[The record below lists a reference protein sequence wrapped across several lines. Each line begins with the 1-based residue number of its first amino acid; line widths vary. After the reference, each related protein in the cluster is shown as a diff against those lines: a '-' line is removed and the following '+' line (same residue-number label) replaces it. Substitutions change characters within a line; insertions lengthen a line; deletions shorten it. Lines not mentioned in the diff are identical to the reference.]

1 MISSKSRS
9 KSRSK
14 NPGSFFSWALIPLLA
29 LASCQSKPQRYENDL
44 SDLQW
49 SIWID
54 STASWEEDSLFLPP
68 VDLATIKVNPPG
80 RGWDHLEHS
89 GNLQSTLPA
98 TVEQF
103 FWDSSTDTAFGAGD
117 FTGVAWFTT
126 TIYVPA
132 ELEGKSVFLDFESVR
147 LRAEIYVNQKL
158 AGYDCIGNTPFR
170 AEISKHVNYGSEN
183 QVAIRITDPGGNFYW
198 EDYHLDSWGDTY
210 IPPSHGFAGIT
221 GPVRLLA
228 TDPSF
233 IEDVYIQ
240 NQPDISSIRIQTT
253 LENLHPESLTGIL
266 SYRIWE
272 SGQKR
277 AAEKIILGPINLKPG
292 TKMVDTLISISNHLP
307 WSPDQANLYTMEISW
322 ESDQGDADRISKR
335 FGLRWFEA
343 LKENGETSFY
353 LNHKRIFLTSAISW
367 GFWPENG
374 IYPTPD
380 LAEKQ
385 VRNLKTLGLNMF
397 NFHRAI
403 GQTRLLEEADS
414 QGILVY
420 EEPGGYRCPT
430 EKIWF
435 WKPEDDPSNSIKLS
449 EAELAWQWRREKLLR
464 MIKRDRSHP
473 SLVIYN
479 MQNEMLM
486 DPDEQHHQDMARAHQ
501 LDPSRYITFSSHSF
515 HPVFFPEYPE
525 GDCPRDTASA
535 KLFMKP
541 FDHNFHYF
549 GWWDNHHALG
559 EGTYRDR
566 YYNGPADYN
575 LYSDNADEIVFYGE
589 EGAIHAPQRLDSII
603 PYINKKGS
611 KGWDSDY
618 LRLSHTGLQDYL
630 SEKGFAD
637 AGLTTESLYTSF
649 ANNSY
654 YYHGKM
660 IENCRIGNH
669 VDAYVINGL
678 EDPKRSFCSG
688 ILDIYRN
695 IKGDP
700 ELLSASMEPLYP
712 AIKVYNKVLGPG
724 HPPEC
729 DIFIVNE
736 DILQGTYQ
744 MRVSLIQDGDTID
757 QKEMEVEI
765 SGNGVFGELL
775 VEHLSFPPLKKP
787 DGGYLTVLATIS
799 KNSKVYTSGEE
810 RLYQLPELSIPQGL
824 ELMYEGNSPAISSEL
839 KRMGIKVL
847 PFSPDQP
854 GQTLLILTHLPE
866 KKLAE
871 DILRWLKEGNKL
883 LVLEQ
888 AAQWALVLDQMGLL
902 EFKSI
907 IQNDTEWSAGGAF
920 NRPHPI
926 FKDLPSPGA
935 MGWEYQDL
943 TSDCSKRHS
952 LELEGENA
960 IVGSLGG
967 EQHQVGTAMAELTVG
982 RGLVLLNTLNMEG
995 SLQKNNSVSEMTSTL
1010 LRNMVLHYSK
1020 Q

>member
-1 MISSKSRS
+1 MIRS
-9 KSRSK
+9 QIGGY
-14 NPGSFFSWALIPLLA
+14 NPYSLLFRALIPLIA
-29 LASCQSKPQRYENDL
+29 LASCQSEPQRYEKDL
-44 SDLQW
+44 SNLRW

-54 STASWEEDSLFLPP
+54 SIASWEEDSLFLPP
-68 VDLATIKVNPPG
+68 VDLEELKVNPPEK
-80 RGWDHLEHS
+80 GWDHLENS
-89 GNLQSTLPA
+89 RLQQCTLPA
-98 TVEQF
+98 TVEQY
-103 FWDSSTDTAFGAGD
+103 FWDSSRDTAFGAGD

-126 TIYVPA
+126 SIFVPN

-170 AEISKHVNYGSEN
+170 AEISKQLNYGSEN
-183 QVAIRITDPGGNFYW
+183 QLAIRITDPGGNFYW
-198 EDYHLDSWGDTY
+198 EDYHLDSWGESY

-221 GPVRLLA
+221 GKVRLLA

-240 NQPDISSIRIQTT
+240 NQADINSIRIQTT
-253 LENLHPESLTGIL
+253 LENLHPESQTGTL
-266 SYRIWE
+266 SYSIWE
-272 SGQKR
+272 PGQKR
-277 AAEKIILGPINLKPG
+277 KAEKIILSSINLQAG
-292 TKMVDTLISISNHLP
+292 SNIADTLISISNHIP
-307 WSPDQANLYTMEISW
+307 WSPDSPNLYLMDICW
-322 ESDQGDADRISKR
+322 ESDKGDADRISKR

-343 LKENGETSFY
+343 RKEHGETSFY
-353 LNHKRIFLTSAISW
+353 LNNKRIFLTSAISW

-374 IYPTPD
+374 IFPTPD
-380 LAEKQ
+380 LAKKQ

-403 GQTRLLEEADS
+403 GQTSLFEEADS
-414 QGILVY
+414 QGILVF

-435 WKPEDDPSNSIKLS
+435 WKPEDDPSNSINIS

-479 MQNEMLM
+479 MGNEMLM
-486 DPDEQHHQDMARAHQ
+486 DPDEQHHQDMAMAHQ

-525 GDCPRDTASA
+525 GDCPRDTALA

-566 YYNGPADYN
+566 YYNGPTDYN

-589 EGAIHAPQRLDSII
+589 EGAIHAPQGLDSII
-603 PYINKKGS
+603 PYLNERGI

-618 LRLSHTGLQDYL
+618 LRLSHTRLNNYL
-630 SEKGFAD
+630 IDKGFVD
-637 AGLTTESLYTSF
+637 AGLKLESLLTSF

-700 ELLSASMEPLYP
+700 GMLSAYMEPLYP
-712 AIKVYNKVLGPG
+712 AIKVYHKILGPG
-724 HPPEC
+724 DRPEC
-729 DIFIVNE
+729 DIFLVNE
-736 DILQGTYQ
+736 DILQGDYL
-744 MRVSLIQDGDTID
+744 MEVSLIQDGYTID
-757 QKEMEVEI
+757 HQEMKVKI
-765 SGNGVFGELL
+765 SGNGAFGELL
-775 VEHLSFPPLKKP
+775 VEHLSFPPLEKP
-787 DGGYLTVLATIS
+787 AGGYITLFATLS
-799 KNSKVYTSGEE
+799 KNSRVLSTGEE
-810 RLYQLPELSIPQGL
+810 KLYQLPEVAIPQGL
-824 ELMYEGNSPAISSEL
+824 ELMYEGAGAGSSTRSEL
-839 KRMGIKVL
+839 EKIGIKLL
-847 PFSPDQP
+847 PFSPDQAE
-854 GQTLLILTHLPE
+854 QSLLVLTHLPD
-866 KKLAE
+866 KKLSE
-871 DILRWLKEGNKL
+871 TIYQWVNEGNIL
-883 LVLEQ
+883 LVLEE
-888 AAQWALVLDQMGLL
+888 AAHWAEFLDQKGAL
-902 EFKSI
+902 EFAGI

-920 NRPHPI
+920 NRPHPV
-926 FKDLPSPGA
+926 FQDLPSRGV

-943 TSDCSKRHS
+943 TNDCTKRHS

-967 EQHQVGTAMAELTVG
+967 EQDQVGTAMAELTVG
-982 RGLVLLNTLNMEG
+982 KGLVLLNTLNMEG
-995 SLQKNNSVSEMTSTL
+995 SLQKNNSASKMTSTL

-1020 Q
+1020 QEK